1 VDFANIDVRTLP
13 FIWKE
18 KILMTSNFKLM
29 QGNEA
34 CVEGALYAGMHF
46 YSGYP
51 ITPSTELMEISAV
64 KLPLIGGKFLQMED
78 EIAGIAAAI
87 GASLTGFKAMTGT
100 SGPGFSLKQENIGYA
115 AITEVP
121 LVIVNIQRGGP
132 STGLPTSP
140 AQGDVMQA
148 KWGTHGDHPVI
159 VLCPSSVREMFELT
173 VRAFNLAEKYRTP
186 VILLSDEIVGHMR
199 EKIVVPEP
207 GELEVVSRKEPAPR
221 QSNYLPYSVAD
232 GSYVPEIAA
241 FGTGYRFHVT
251 GLMHDETGFPSNS
264 SENAEKLLD
273 RLMNKIKMN
282 EDDILD
288 FEEYMT
294 EDAEIIILGYGGTAR
309 SVKSAVKTLRKEGI
323 KAGMFRPK
331 TIWPSPEKRIKELS
345 AQAKAIIVAELNLGQ
360 YVLEVER
367 IVKDSCRLGFIG
379 KANGEVLMPDEIV
392 AKAKEVL

>member
-1 VDFANIDVRTLP
+1 MN
-13 FIWKE
+13 
-18 KILMTSNFKLM
+18 SNFRLM

-34 CVEGALYAGMHF
+34 CVEGALYAGMRF

-51 ITPSTELMEISAV
+51 ITPSTELMEKSAIN
-64 KLPLIGGKFLQMED
+64 LPLLGGKFIQMED
-78 EIAGIAAAI
+78 EIGGIAAAI
-87 GASLTGFKAMTGT
+87 GASLTGSKAMTGT

-148 KWGTHGDHPVI
+148 MWGTHGDHPVI
-159 VLCPSSVREMFELT
+159 ALCPSSVREMFELT

-199 EKIVVPEP
+199 EKIVIPEL
-207 GELEVVSRKEPAPR
+207 GELEVIDRKEPAPN
-221 QSNYLPYSVAD
+221 QTNYLPYSVSD
-232 GSYVPEIAA
+232 ESLVPEIAS

-264 SENAEKLLD
+264 TENADKLIK
-273 RLMNKIKMN
+273 RLMNKIKNN
-282 EDDILD
+282 EDDIID

-294 EDAEIIILGYGGTAR
+294 EDAEVVILGYGGTAR
-309 SVKSAVKTLRKEGI
+309 SVKSAVKTLRSEGI

-331 TIWPSPEKRIKELS
+331 TIWPFPEKRVRELS
-345 AQAKAIIVAELNLGQ
+345 KQIKVMVVAELNLGQ

-367 IVKDSCRLGFIG
+367 IIKDNCKLGFIG
-379 KANGEVLMPDEIV
+379 KANGEVLTPDEIV
-392 AKAKEVL
+392 SKAKEVL